1 MSGKLDISQL
11 TVAGSI
17 HFSF

>member
-1 MSGKLDISQL
+1 MLGKLDISQL